1 MTDEFETGT
10 VIEIEGDLAIVE
22 MPENEHCHHCGA
34 RMVCRAG
41 DSGKRLLKLK
51 NTLNTKPGD
60 RILIEQ
66 SEKSQLQLVFMQY
79 GFPLL
84 AFITGIII
92 SGLFIKQMLWGIPRE
107 VWQFIGALFFML
119 LAGLGTR
126 NWANKKALT
135 DFSVFRMHEICE

>member
-10 VIEIEGDLAIVE
+10 VIEIDGDLAIVE

-41 DSGKRLLKLK
+41 DSGKRVLKLK
-51 NTLNTKPGD
+51 NTLDAKAGD
-60 RILIEQ
+60 RISIEQ
-66 SEKSQLQLVFMQY
+66 SEKSQLQLAFMQY

-84 AFITGIII
+84 AFIIGIFI
-92 SGLFIKQMLWGIPRE
+92 SGLLIKQTLWGIPKE
-107 VWQFIGALFFML
+107 VWQFTGALILLF

-126 NWANKKALT
+126 NWANKKVLT